1 MGGDHGGGEDGL
13 WMVSTVETMV
23 VGGGII
29 FCRFSEYNTK

>member
-13 WMVSTVETMV
+13 WMVSTVGTRV

-29 FCRFSEYNTK
+29 VGQIF